1 MLSSDV
7 VANSFS
13 FFLSFIRSL
22 NKDQTRSS
30 NESHILDSKEKI
42 ENIETQRDAKAA
54 EVEIK

>member
-30 NESHILDSKEKI
+30 NESHILDGKEKI